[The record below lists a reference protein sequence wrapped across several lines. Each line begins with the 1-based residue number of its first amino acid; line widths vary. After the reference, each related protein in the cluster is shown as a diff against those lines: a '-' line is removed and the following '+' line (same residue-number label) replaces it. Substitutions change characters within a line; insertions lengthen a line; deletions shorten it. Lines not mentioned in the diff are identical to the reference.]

1 MGAGAAAGRGGAGE
15 GLGRCATLVC
25 HGIVL
30 PCHGVST
37 TMHSRIC
44 VPEELAFPWKARL
57 WGEEWGVP
65 SQLLRSLR
73 KYSPIGSVL
82 FQDLD

>member
-1 MGAGAAAGRGGAGE
+1 MGAGAAGGGVSGE

-37 TMHSRIC
+37 TMHSGIC

-57 WGEEWGVP
+57 WGGGVGSPPNSSAAYANILP
-65 SQLLRSLR
+65 SD
-73 KYSPIGSVL
+73 L
-82 FQDLD
+82 FHSRI